1 MSLSFTNSLTAARP
15 VRGLLPLCA
24 GTAAYLLVTFLGDAL
39 LHDSDTFWQ
48 IKVGQWI
55 IDHHAVPSSDLYSFT
70 RLGEPWISGA
80 WLSQVLYALVY
91 SKLGWAG
98 PVVLSSLAVGITFAI
113 FVWLCEAYFEPA
125 HSILVAILALILSCP
140 HFLARPHMLALPLMV
155 AWVGAMIS
163 AADRRGAPSLLLL
176 PLMALWANLHGG
188 FVLGLAVIAPIALIA
203 VWDAAPERRIALIGR
218 WAVFAVAALAASC
231 CTAYGWDTLFAAAKI
246 LDLGQVLSTI
256 SEWRPADFGS
266 FGLFEACILGLMG
279 LALYRGIVLSLPR
292 ILLLLLLAHMALAH
306 VRSIDAFAL
315 LFPLVLAKPLAGEE
329 KPAGFARD
337 RMRWPPSLISLF
349 AFGAIAVGG
358 WASTLSYVAHHQF
371 AFASTQAPAAAV
383 DILKKRQAKRI
394 FNAYEFGG
402 YLIARDVPTFIDG
415 RAELYGEK
423 FIMDY
428 YTATGGPSVDGLLP
442 LLDEYRIDATLL
454 TPASPAAKLLD
465 HVRGWQRLYADS
477 TAVIH
482 VRTEGAK

>member
-1 MSLSFTNSLTAARP
+1 
-15 VRGLLPLCA
+15 
-24 GTAAYLLVTFLGDAL
+24 
-39 LHDSDTFWQ
+39 
-48 IKVGQWI
+48 
-55 IDHHAVPSSDLYSFT
+55 
-70 RLGEPWISGA
+70 
-80 WLSQVLYALVY
+80 
-91 SKLGWAG
+91 
-98 PVVLSSLAVGITFAI
+98 
-113 FVWLCEAYFEPA
+113 
-125 HSILVAILALILSCP
+125 
-140 HFLARPHMLALPLMV
+140 
-155 AWVGAMIS
+155 
-163 AADRRGAPSLLLL
+163 
-176 PLMALWANLHGG
+176 
-188 FVLGLAVIAPIALIA
+188 
-203 VWDAAPERRIALIGR
+203 
-218 WAVFAVAALAASC
+218 
-231 CTAYGWDTLFAAAKI
+231 
-246 LDLGQVLSTI
+246 
-256 SEWRPADFGS
+256 
-266 FGLFEACILGLMG
+266 
-279 LALYRGIVLSLPR
+279 
-292 ILLLLLLAHMALAH
+292 
-306 VRSIDAFAL
+306 
-315 LFPLVLAKPLAGEE
+315 
-329 KPAGFARD
+329 
-337 RMRWPPSLISLF
+337 MRWPPSLISLF